1 MLSALPDRTPAFG
14 SALLLALATCLAG
27 CASKNPLMEEP
38 VAPVAAG
45 KPVEATPQKSE
56 TGPAQAAPATA
67 SAAPV
72 ATPAPA
78 PVATTASAASAEAPA
93 SGVKT
98 TGPTGVQRFL
108 GIFSPYRVDVQQGN
122 FVSREMVAQLK
133 EGMQRPEGVTR
144 EQVKFV
150 LGTPLLTDIFHADR
164 WDYVFRLKKRTG
176 EVISSRVT
184 VFFKDNRLAD
194 IDGGTLPTEEEY
206 LAFIAGSKPAK

>member
-1 MLSALPDRTPAFG
+1 MQMLSALPDRTPAFG

-38 VAPVAAG
+38 AAPVAAG
-45 KPVEATPQKSE
+45 KPVEATPQKTE
-56 TGPAQAAPATA
+56 TKPAQAAPATA

-72 ATPAPA
+72 AATAP
-78 PVATTASAASAEAPA
+78 TASAEAPA

-176 EVISSRVT
+176 EVLSSRVT

-206 LAFIAGSKPAK
+206 LEFIASTKSAK